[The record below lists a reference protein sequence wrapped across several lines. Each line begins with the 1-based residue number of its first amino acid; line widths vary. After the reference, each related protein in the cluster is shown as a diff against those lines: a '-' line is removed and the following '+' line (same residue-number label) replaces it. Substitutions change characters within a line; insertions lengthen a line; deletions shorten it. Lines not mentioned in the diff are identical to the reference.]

1 MVSDKTIL
9 AFFGIAIGLYFLL
22 TMVIVPPLHLEY
34 GVSNMTRNMAST
46 FFPSKDIEW
55 VDNFANKG
63 NGADINVKV
72 ITEAKNPQTGQKQR
86 FQGVGKLTSRTKVLV
101 PLLMLISLLTAT
113 FITLPMSW
121 RNRIIVLLL
130 AALVFFLYM
139 IFLFRMTISYIEKVT
154 QGVDITTI
162 TFGQIFNT
170 NIGFMTII
178 PVIIWGLVTIWA
190 VDWKKVS
197 VQNV

>member
-1 MVSDKTIL
+1 MISDKTIL
-9 AFFGIAIGLYFLL
+9 TFFGVAIGLYFLL
-22 TMVIVPPLHLEY
+22 TMAIVPLLHFEY

-55 VDNFANKG
+55 VDNFVNKG

-72 ITEAKNPQTGQKQR
+72 ITEAKNSNTGQMQR

-101 PLLMLISLLTAT
+101 PMLVLISLITAT

-121 RNRIIVLLL
+121 RNRIIVILL

-139 IFLFRMTISYIEKVT
+139 LFLFRMTINYVEKVT

-162 TFGQIFNT
+162 PFGQVFNT

-178 PVIIWGLVTIWA
+178 PTVIWALVTAWA
-190 VDWKKVS
+190 VDWGKILVRKD
-197 VQNV
+197 